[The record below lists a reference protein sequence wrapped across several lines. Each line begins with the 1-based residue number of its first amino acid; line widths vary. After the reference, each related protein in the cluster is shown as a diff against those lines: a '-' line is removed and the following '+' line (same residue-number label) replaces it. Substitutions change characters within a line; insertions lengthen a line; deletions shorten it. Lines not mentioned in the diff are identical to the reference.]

1 MPYKIVNVSLAH
13 EHAMKRRSAAKM
25 HMEPVI
31 AGQRLLLR
39 SSRVLTDEQYNA
51 NEARLKEFEAHGV
64 ITIHP
69 MTVEKPI
76 EKKVEKKA
84 EPPVMKEKLP
94 PAPPAPPAPEPAKS
108 ESTPP
113 PASAEVPPPPPPAPE
128 QPRKDGKKQG
138 K

>member
-39 SSRVLTDEQYNA
+39 SSRVLTDEQYMA
-51 NEARLKEFEAHGV
+51 NETRLKEFAAHGV

-69 MTVEKPI
+69 MKPAEEVKV
-76 EKKVEKKA
+76 EKKVE
-84 EPPVMKEKLP
+84 PPVKKEAP
-94 PAPPAPPAPEPAKS
+94 PAPPTPPAPEPAKA
-108 ESTPP
+108 ETP
-113 PASAEVPPPPPPAPE
+113 PASSEALPPPPPPAPE
-128 QPRKDGKKQG
+128 QQQPRKDGKKQG
-138 K
+138 R